1 MEVLLIGSVF
11 LVLMIL
17 GVPIGTSLG
26 VAGVVTIY
34 QFDLGIEMLGV
45 NFASGIASFPPSGH
59 PVFRAGRGHPGS
71 GRAGGHDCPFF

>member
-34 QFDLGIEMLGV
+34 QFDLGIEIEPR
-45 NFASGIASFPPSGH
+45 APPSRDLPPAPPG
-59 PVFRAGRGHPGS
+59 RAAAAGR
-71 GRAGGHDCPFF
+71 